1 MFNSNHE
8 QELSKRRTFAI
19 ISHPDAGKTT
29 ITEKMLLFGKVIHT
43 SGIVKGRGNKKYAK
57 SDWMDIEKKRGISVT
72 TSVMQFIYKNVLI
85 NLLDTPGHQDFSE
98 DTYRILTAVDC
109 CLVVIDAAKG
119 IEEQTKKLIDVTRMH
134 NTPIITFI
142 NKLDRDSQEPIN
154 ILDEIEKKI
163 QLNCTPVTWP
173 ISCGKNFKGIY
184 HIHKKLIYL
193 YKKKTFENKC
203 LLNSQ
208 VFYSL
213 SDVLLDNDIG
223 IELANHLREELDLII
238 NVYPEFDKK
247 NFLKGVL
254 TPVFFGSALGNF
266 GIDHLL
272 TSLITW
278 GPSPLSR
285 KSHTRKVYPQEKKFT
300 GFVFKI
306 QANMDLKHRD
316 RIAFVR
322 IVSGQYTKGMR
333 LRHVRI
339 KKNII
344 VSDAFSFLAGDRL
357 SIDKAYPG
365 DVIGFHNHG
374 TIKIGDTFTEGE
386 DIKFIGIPSF
396 APEIYRRIFLKNPL
410 KQKQLIKGLTQL
422 SEEGAIQVFRPINNN
437 NLILGAIGILQF
449 DVVIERLKIEYHIDA
464 ICEQVNI
471 ILARWIRSKNPCS
484 IYSFKKNNSA
494 YLAYDTSNS
503 LIYLA
508 PTIAN
513 LNIVMSEYS
522 DIIFDKTREQV
533 DNILKR

>member
-8 QELSKRRTFAI
+8 QELSKRRTVAI

-29 ITEKMLLFGKVIHT
+29 ITEKMLLFGKVIRT

-72 TSVMQFIYKNVLI
+72 TSVMQFKYKNILI

-119 IEEQTKKLIDVTRMH
+119 VEERTKKLIDVTRMH

-142 NKLDRDSQEPIN
+142 NKLDRDSQDPID
-154 ILDEIEKKI
+154 ILDDIEK
-163 QLNCTPVTWP
+163 QLELNCVPVTWP
-173 ISCGKNFKGIY
+173 IGCGKNFKGVY
-184 HIHKKLIYL
+184 HIRENLIDL
-193 YKKKTFENKC
+193 YQKQLYHNEH
-203 LLNSQ
+203 LLNTQS
-208 VFYSL
+208 FYDL
-213 SDVLLDNDIG
+213 SNKLLDQIIG
-223 IELANHLREELDLII
+223 VELANHIREELDLVI
-238 NVYPEFDKK
+238 NIYPKFNNKK
-247 NFLKGVL
+247 FLKGFL
-254 TPVFFGSALGNF
+254 TPVLFGSALGNF
-266 GIDHLL
+266 GIDHVL
-272 TSLITW
+272 TSLIKW

-285 KSHTRKVYPQEKKFT
+285 KSFTRNVSPKEKQFT

-316 RIAFVR
+316 RIAFIR
-322 IVSGQYTKGMR
+322 IVSGQYTKGMK

-344 VSDAFSFLAGDRL
+344 ISDAFSFLAGDRL
-357 SIDKAYPG
+357 LIEKAYPG
-365 DVIGFHNHG
+365 DVIGLHNHG

-386 DIKFIGIPSF
+386 DIKFVGIPSF
-396 APEIYRRIFLKNPL
+396 APEIFRQIYLINPL
-410 KQKQLIKGLTQL
+410 KQKQLIKGLIQL

-449 DVVIERLKIEYHIDA
+449 DVVIERLKVEYHIETTCIKA
-464 ICEQVNI
+464 NVV
-471 ILARWIRSKNPCS
+471 LARWIKSKNICS
-484 IYSFKKNNSA
+484 INSFKQNNSA
-494 YLAYDTSNS
+494 YLAYDASHS

-508 PTIAN
+508 PTVAN
-513 LNIVMSEYS
+513 LNVVMSEYS
-522 DIIFDKTREQV
+522 DIIFCKTREQ
-533 DNILKR
+533 N

>member
-72 TSVMQFIYKNVLI
+72 TSVMQFTYKNCLI

-98 DTYRILTAVDC
+98 DTYRILTAVDF

-119 IEEQTKKLIDVTRMH
+119 IEERTKKLIDITRMH
-134 NTPIITFI
+134 NTPIVTFI
-142 NKLDRDSQEPIN
+142 NKLDRDSQEPID
-154 ILDEIEKKI
+154 ILDEIEKKLKLHCI
-163 QLNCTPVTWP
+163 PITWP
-173 ISCGKNFKGIY
+173 ISCGKNFKGVY
-184 HIHKKLIYL
+184 HIHEKLIYL
-193 YKKKTFENKC
+193 YKKKIFPNEC
-203 LLNSQ
+203 SLNDQ
-208 VFYSL
+208 NFYNL
-213 SDVLLDNDIG
+213 SNILLDKNIG
-223 IELANHLREELDLII
+223 IELSNHIRQELNLII
-238 NVYPEFDKK
+238 NIYPKFNHKD
-247 NFLKGVL
+247 FLHGCL
-254 TPVFFGSALGNF
+254 TPIFFGSALGNF

-272 TSLITW
+272 TGLIKW

-285 KSHTRKVYPQEKKFT
+285 QSRTRKVNPQEKKFT

-316 RIAFVR
+316 RIAFIR
-322 IVSGQYTKGMR
+322 IVSGQYTKGMK
-333 LRHVRI
+333 LKHVRI

-357 SIDKAYPG
+357 RIDKAYPG
-365 DVIGFHNHG
+365 DVIGLHNHG

-396 APEIYRRIFLKNPL
+396 APEIFRRIYLKNPL
-410 KQKQLIKGLTQL
+410 KQKQLTKGLMQL

-437 NLILGAIGILQF
+437 SLILGAIGILQF
-449 DVVIERLKIEYHIDA
+449 DVVIERLKTEYNIDA
-464 ICEQVNI
+464 ICDQVNI
-471 ILARWIRSKNPCS
+471 VLARWVRSTDNS
-484 IYSFKKNNSA
+484 IINSFKKNNSV

-508 PTIAN
+508 PTFAN

-522 DIIFDKTREQV
+522 DIIFDKIREQ
-533 DNILKR
+533 D